1 MESHSQEITN
11 SQTSKRRTNQ
21 TDPDF
26 ASWEPKPPGSL
37 NKYKEMLDRDKLSS
51 DPNSMHMRAER
62 GLVVARKK
70 EKPQVIFFKNYA
82 WYLLT
87 TNGSKAD
94 IQQIFISLNIS
105 YLPLHL

>member
-1 MESHSQEITN
+1 
-11 SQTSKRRTNQ
+11 
-21 TDPDF
+21 
-26 ASWEPKPPGSL
+26 
-37 NKYKEMLDRDKLSS
+37 
-51 DPNSMHMRAER
+51 MHMRAER

-70 EKPQVIFFKNYA
+70 EKPHVIFLENYA